1 MMVMKKTTVVLSLIF
16 VALLCTCIV
25 LFPYRDSRKFITCG
39 IAPYEKQ
46 VIEYVPHI
54 EPPPTQDEIDHAM
67 SDYVED
73 PLTVERGAIYYNDH
87 KETYYSQNV
96 LPGESLD
103 IPGRHVAFD
112 GTIRD
117 EDGYI
122 CVACDPEFLEYGG
135 IIETSAGWG
144 KVYDCGCA
152 YGTVDLYVDW

>member
-1 MMVMKKTTVVLSLIF
+1 MKKATAVLSLIF
-16 VALLCTCIV
+16 AALLCVCMV
-25 LFPYRDSRKFITCG
+25 LLPFRDTRKFIIYG
-39 IAPYEKQ
+39 IVPYKRQ
-46 VIEYVPHI
+46 TIKYVPHI
-54 EPPPTQDEIDHAM
+54 HIPTQDEIDHQM
-67 SDYVED
+67 SDYVEN

-122 CVACDPEFLEYGG
+122 CVAADYDFLGYGE
-135 IIETSAGWG
+135 IVETSAGWG
-144 KVYDCGCA
+144 KVYDTGCA

>member
-1 MMVMKKTTVVLSLIF
+1 
-16 VALLCTCIV
+16 
-25 LFPYRDSRKFITCG
+25 
-39 IAPYEKQ
+39 
-46 VIEYVPHI
+46 
-54 EPPPTQDEIDHAM
+54 M
-67 SDYVED
+67 SDYAED

-96 LPGESLD
+96 LPGETLD

-122 CVACDPEFLEYGG
+122 CVACDPEFLEYGEV
-135 IIETSAGWG
+135 IETSAGWG